1 MDTGLVN
8 QKQKLI
14 SFVTF
19 GRKFCFLIIN
29 LLFFLHLNA
38 HIGIIILLNYL
49 NSQLSCNSN
58 EIISGTF
65 AKILLVVLIGLLAWG
80 YQATRPP
87 PPKTCGSPDG
97 PPVTAPRIKLSDG
110 RYLAYKEIGVPRENA
125 KYKIVY
131 IHGYDCCRHDVPL
144 VNTLSKVTSLD
155 SFALILLWTY
165 FLYFGH
171 NFWFFA
177 GCH

>member
-1 MDTGLVN
+1 MCKCFSKHCPFFKKVFLRSLYT
-8 QKQKLI
+8 I
-14 SFVTF
+14 SHLFVF
-19 GRKFCFLIIN
+19 PNC
-29 LLFFLHLNA
+29 
-38 HIGIIILLNYL
+38 L

-58 EIISGTF
+58 DIISGAF

-110 RYLAYKEIGVPRENA
+110 RHLAYKETGVPRDNA

-131 IHGYDCCRHDVPL
+131 IHGYDGCRHDVPI
-144 VNTLSKVTSLD
+144 NILSQVTSLD
-155 SFALILLWTY
+155 SFARFLLWTNY
-165 FLYFGH
+165 V
-171 NFWFFA
+171 FWT
-177 GCH
+177 